1 MDHTKQI
8 LRDIKQRL
16 GLRIPL
22 QESLDLLDVL
32 CHEAQ
37 LGDRGNPLSLD
48 EIAARVAAR
57 HPDTFQSFERNFP
70 SLTFSIAT
78 GVGKTRLMAAMIL
91 YLFRSRSI
99 RNFFILAPNLT
110 IYNKLIRDF
119 GDPGYEKYVFNG
131 VPEFVTQRPVVITGD
146 NYAQQGGLFQK
157 EEVRINIFNIAKFN
171 ADTKTSK
178 KDGKVQ
184 QPRIKRLSEYL
195 GQSYWQFLSQHHDLV
210 VLMDEAHRYQA
221 EASRN
226 AIEELKPL
234 LGLEL
239 TATPFDASGKP
250 FKNVVYE
257 YTLARALADGLYVKI
272 PAVATRK
279 DFNFSQ
285 LSPEET
291 DKLKLEDGISVHR
304 DTQQALDLYA
314 RENAKPKVKPFVLV
328 ACRDIEHARSVFE
341 YVNSPFF
348 YDGDY
353 IDKVIQV
360 DSSTKDD
367 SDIEK
372 LLTVERPDNPVEIVI
387 HVGMLKEGWD
397 VNNLYTIVPLRAANS
412 LVLIEQT
419 LGRGLRLPYGG
430 ERTGV
435 EKIDMVT
442 VIAHDNFEKVVAA
455 AQDPGSIFQK
465 IKQIELNPET
475 LGQVTEIVTSQNTYS
490 TRLAAERRRAAEIK
504 DEQERQ
510 KMFNA
515 VDAKSMIVN
524 ILPTLNQHAEVK
536 KYDDLLKPSVKARA
550 LEILET
556 EVNRGQGNMFAP
568 QIVAEATANYSRI
581 VAELKENIIE
591 VPQFVVQYG
600 PARVWFEDFDLDT
613 NGFALSKLDLEI
625 ERRYLTDPAQRDT
638 VRVIRNNNLPS
649 AEHMLMGK
657 LLDYSE
663 IDPDEFTELRFK
675 LVNQAVSAIKASV
688 ENSDK
693 DLRETVYD
701 RLGLLAEK
709 IYAQLMLHFQ
719 VEETGYRISTVLPF
733 TRIEPWNFSLYKNYG
748 RKNFRETIKVTAD
761 IPKYLFYGF
770 SKACHPEYKFQ
781 SKAEKDFAQICE
793 EDAAVLRWMRPAK
806 QQFKIYWNRQ
816 HDLYQP
822 DFIVETSEH
831 IFLCEPKSAGELD
844 SSEVLGKTEA
854 ALRFCTEA
862 TIFNEAN
869 GGKPWA
875 YLLIP
880 HSDIIPM
887 QRSFAYFATTYQKTK
902 A

>member
-1 MDHTKQI
+1 MTTNEHI

-16 GLRIPL
+16 GLRMPL
-22 QESLDLLDVL
+22 QESLDLLDIL
-32 CHEAQ
+32 CREAQ
-37 LGDRGNPLSLD
+37 LANPEHPLPLSD
-48 EIAARVAAR
+48 ASARVAAL
-57 HPDTFQSFERNFP
+57 HPDSFQGFERYFP
-70 SLTFSIAT
+70 SLTYSIAT
-78 GVGKTRLMAAMIL
+78 GVGKTRLMAAMAL
-91 YLFRSRSI
+91 YLFRSRGI

-119 GDPGYEKYVFNG
+119 GDPGYEKYLFRG
-131 VPEFVTQRPVVITGD
+131 VPEFVHQRPVVITGD
-146 NYAQQGGLFQK
+146 NYAQQGGLFQQ

-178 KDGKVQ
+178 KDGKVL

-195 GQSYWQFLSQHHDLV
+195 GQSYWQFLSQQHDLV
-210 VLMDEAHRYQA
+210 VFMDEAHRYMA

-234 LGLEL
+234 LGIEL
-239 TATPFDASGKP
+239 TATPFDATGNP

-257 YTLARALADGLYVKI
+257 YSLARALSDGLYVKI

-279 DFNFSQ
+279 DFNFNH

-291 DKLKLEDGISVHR
+291 DRLKLEDGISVHR

-314 RENAKPKVKPFVLV
+314 RENHKPKVKPFVLV
-328 ACRDIEHARSVFE
+328 ACRDIEHARSVYEFI
-341 YVNSPFF
+341 NSNVF
-348 YDGDY
+348 YDGAY
-353 IDKVIQV
+353 VGKVIQV

-372 LLTVERPDNPVEIVI
+372 LLTVERADNPVEIVI

-435 EKIDMVT
+435 EKVDMVT

-455 AQDPGSIFQK
+455 AQDPNSIFRK
-465 IKQIELNPET
+465 IKQIELHPDV
-475 LGQVTEIVTSQNTYS
+475 LGQVTEVVTSQNTYS
-490 TRLAAERRRAAEIK
+490 DRLVRERQQAASIK
-504 DEQERQ
+504 DEQARQ
-510 KMFNA
+510 KMLNA
-515 VDAKSMIVN
+515 IDAKSMIVN
-524 ILPTLNQHAEVK
+524 ILPMLNRHEAVK
-536 KYDDLLKPSVKARA
+536 KYDDLLKPSVQARA

-556 EVNRGQGNMFAP
+556 EVNRGQGNLFAP
-568 QIVAEATANYSRI
+568 QIVEEARGNYGKI
-581 VAELKENIIE
+581 VAEWRNNIIE

-613 NGFALSKLDLEI
+613 EGFTLSKLDLEI

-638 VRVIRNNNLPS
+638 VQVIRNNNLPS
-649 AEHMLMGK
+649 PEHMLMAK

-663 IDPDEFTELRFK
+663 IDPDEFADLRFK
-675 LVNQAVSAIKASV
+675 LVNQAVTAIKASV
-688 ENSDK
+688 EGSDK
-693 DLRETVYD
+693 DLRETVFD

-709 IYAQLMLHFQ
+709 IYAQLMQHFQ
-719 VEETGYRISTVLPF
+719 VEETGYRVSTVLPF

-748 RKNFRETIKVTAD
+748 RKNFRETIPATAD
-761 IPKYLFYGF
+761 IPRYLFFGF
-770 SKACHPEYKFQ
+770 DKACHPEYKFQ

-793 EDAAVLRWMRPAK
+793 EDATVLRWMRPAK

-822 DFIVETSEH
+822 DFIVETTDG
-831 IFLCEPKSAGELD
+831 IYLCEPKSASEMD
-844 SSEVLGKTEA
+844 SPEVRGKTAA
-854 ALRFCTEA
+854 ALKFCAEA
-862 TIFNEAN
+862 TAFSLGN
-869 GGKPWA
+869 GGKPWF

-880 HSDIIPM
+880 HNDVVPM
-887 QRSFAYFATTYQKTK
+887 QRSFAYFTNHYLKTT

>member
-1 MDHTKQI
+1 MTSNELI

-16 GLRIPL
+16 GLRLPL
-22 QESLDLLDVL
+22 QESLDLLDKL
-32 CHEAQ
+32 CQEAH
-37 LGDRGNPLSLD
+37 LGDLQDPLPLED
-48 EIAARVAAR
+48 AVKRIAALY
-57 HPDTFQSFERNFP
+57 PDSFQSFERGFP
-70 SLTFSIAT
+70 SVTYSIAT
-78 GVGKTRLMAAMIL
+78 GVGKTRLMAAIVL
-91 YLFRSRSI
+91 YLYRSRGI

-131 VPEFVTQRPVVITGD
+131 VPEFVTNRPVVITGD
-146 NYAQQGGLFQK
+146 NYAQQGGLFHQ

-178 KDGKVQ
+178 KEGKVQ

-195 GQSYWQFLSQHHDLV
+195 GQSYWQFLSKQHDLV
-210 VLMDEAHRYQA
+210 VLMDEAHRYRA
-221 EASRN
+221 DASRN

-234 LGLEL
+234 LGIEL
-239 TATPFDASGKP
+239 TATPFDAAGNP

-257 YTLARALADGLYVKI
+257 YTLARALADGQYVKI

-279 DFNFSQ
+279 DFNFNT
-285 LSPEET
+285 LSPEDT

-314 RENAKPKVKPFVLV
+314 RDNNKAKVKPFVLV
-328 ACRDIEHARSVFE
+328 ACRDIEHARSIFE
-341 YVNSPFF
+341 FVNSTIF
-348 YDGDY
+348 YDGAY
-353 IDKVIQV
+353 TGKVLQV
-360 DSSTKDD
+360 DSSKDD
-367 SDIEK
+367 SEIEK
-372 LLTVERPDNPVEIVI
+372 LLTVERADNPIEIVI

-435 EKIDMVT
+435 EKVDMVT

-455 AQDPGSIFQK
+455 AQDSGSIFQK
-465 IKQIELNPET
+465 MKQIVISPET
-475 LGQVTEIVTSQNTYS
+475 IGQVTEVVTSQNTYA
-490 TRLAAERRRAAEIK
+490 TKLALERKRATDIK

-515 VDAKSMIVN
+515 LDAKSMIAG
-524 ILPTLNQHAEVK
+524 ILPRLNGHAEVK
-536 KYDDLLKPSVKARA
+536 KYEDLLKPEVQARA

-556 EVNRGQGNMFAP
+556 EVTRGQTNLFAL
-568 QIVAEATANYSRI
+568 QIVAEAQVNYGRI
-581 VAELKENIIE
+581 VAELRENIIE

-600 PARVWFEDFDLDT
+600 PARVWFEDFDLDIE
-613 NGFALSKLDLEI
+613 GFALSKLDLEI
-625 ERRYLTDPAQRDT
+625 ERRHLTDPAHRDT
-638 VRVIRNNNLPS
+638 LRVVRNNNLPS
-649 AEHMLMGK
+649 PEHMLMSK

-663 IDPDEFTELRFK
+663 IDPDEHVNLRFK
-675 LVNQAVSAIKASV
+675 LVNQAVAALKTSA
-688 ENSDK
+688 EGTDK

-709 IYAQLMLHFQ
+709 IYVQLIQHFH
-719 VEETGYRISTVLPF
+719 VEETGYQVSTVLPF

-748 RKNFRETIKVTAD
+748 RKHFRETAKVTSD
-761 IPKYLFYGF
+761 IPKYLYFGF
-770 SKACHPEYKFQ
+770 LKACHLEYKFQ

-793 EDAAVLRWMRPAK
+793 EDASVLRWMRPSK
-806 QQFKIYWNRQ
+806 QQFKIYWNR
-816 HDLYQP
+816 HDQYQP
-822 DFIVETSEH
+822 DFIVETSDR
-831 IFLCEPKSAGELD
+831 IFLCEPKSTGEID
-844 SSEVLGKTEA
+844 SPEVRSKTKA
-854 ALRFCTEA
+854 ALKFCAEA
-862 TIFNEAN
+862 TTFSQAN
-869 GGKPWA
+869 GGKSWD

-880 HSDIIPM
+880 HTDIIPM
-887 QRSFAYFATTYQKTK
+887 QRSFSYFATTYLKITS
-902 A
+902 